1 VHTPQHFGGV
11 GRDSTVTRSRKKEI
25 PNDGGK
31 KVRILSIPAIRDG
44 TVQGVR
50 KLILELWRI
59 NTTMAKLTEIAKYNT
74 GIQLRV

>member
-1 VHTPQHFGGV
+1 M
-11 GRDSTVTRSRKKEI
+11 TRSRKKEI